1 MKLAELLSISAQR
14 SHKRA
19 WLVTFATIG
28 LLELV
33 AGTVLHVPNPGFVL
47 IFAVGFAAVR
57 EGIAAGLLSAVLA
70 IVFTIHH
77 ANAHPLSAAGATEL
91 RRVIITALGLLSMA
105 VLAGVVRNRLQHA
118 FDQEREL
125 RRTGEQERARSLRI
139 LDTMSDGFITITR
152 DWHITFA
159 NRQAEQILGV
169 SRERMVGANALA
181 LFHPARGSSIHHT
194 LARAFEAGE
203 PVEIEDYFA
212 RADRW
217 FEIRVYPV
225 DDQVSVYFRDV
236 TPRHRAQESIR
247 FQSRLLDAIGQ
258 AVIATNN
265 EGSITYWNSA
275 AEGLFGW
282 RAEEVVGRGRINMT
296 HAAQTAVEDAKLF
309 ARLRSGRPWLGEAL
323 LRSKQGATFSAAL
336 ADGPITSEDGTLIG
350 MIRIVTD
357 LTARKTIEE
366 EHRFLAVA
374 SAALAATLD
383 VESTIRTLTR
393 LAVPTLADSCLVD
406 LVDEDGTIRRLEA
419 LHTDPAKDQIVREL
433 MRRYPSGPADTH
445 PLIDVVRTGQSQLFA
460 RVSESLLRSIAND
473 SRHLALLREVSARSA
488 MIVPLIAHGRIL
500 GAVTLLS
507 VTEDRT
513 YTARDLR
520 TAEELVSRA
529 AVGVE
534 NARLYEA
541 VVVASRAKSDFLAVM
556 SHELRTPLT
565 TVMGYADLL
574 LAGVP
579 QPLEDK
585 SQVYV
590 ERIRA
595 AAWHLLGIIEQ
606 ILIYAR
612 IEGGREQLHP
622 QRVNVPELMREAA
635 ALIEPVAAEKGL
647 GFQVLPAPDAF
658 LETDPNK
665 LRQILLNL
673 LSNAVK
679 FTESGRVTLEA
690 QVEGRQVTFI
700 VRDTGIGIAAE
711 HVQKVFDA
719 FWQVDQS
726 STRHVG
732 GTGLGLSVARRL
744 TRLLGGD
751 VSVQSREGEGTTF
764 RVELPSRWGGV
775 AGPPKSVEKGAAD
788 NRPDRGD
795 ESGLTVA
802 SEENGPGSSAR
813 S

>member
-1 MKLAELLSISAQR
+1 MKLAEILSISANR
-14 SHKRA
+14 INKWA
-19 WLVTFATIG
+19 WLITVATIV
-28 LLELV
+28 LLELL
-33 AGTVLHVPNPGFVL
+33 AGTALHVPDPGL
-47 IFAVGFAAVR
+47 ILLFAVGFAAVR
-57 EGIAAGLLSAVLA
+57 EGIASGLLSAILA
-70 IVFTIHH
+70 IVFIVHH
-77 ANAHPLSAAGATEL
+77 AGAHQLALDGPPEL
-91 RRVIITALGLLSMA
+91 RRVVIASLGLLSAA
-105 VLAGVVRNRLQHA
+105 VLAGAVRNRLQRA

-125 RRTGEQERARSLRI
+125 RRIGEQERARTLGI
-139 LDTMSDGFITITR
+139 LDTISDGFITITR

-159 NRQAEQILGV
+159 NRQAVQILGMP
-169 SRERMVGANALA
+169 RDRMVGANALA
-181 LFHPARGSSIHHT
+181 LFHAARGSSIHKT
-194 LARAFEAGE
+194 LAQALESDV
-203 PVEIEDYFA
+203 PVEIEDYFS

-225 DDQVSVYFRDV
+225 DDQCSVYFRDV

-258 AVIATNN
+258 AVIATDN
-265 EGSITYWNSA
+265 EGTITYWNSA
-275 AEGLFGW
+275 AETLFGW
-282 RAEEVVGRGRINMT
+282 TADEVVGRGRINMT
-296 HAAQTAVEDAKLF
+296 QASQSAAGDAKLF
-309 ARLRSGRPWLGEAL
+309 ARLRSGKPWLGEAL
-323 LRSKQGATFSAAL
+323 LRSKQGSTFSAAL
-336 ADGPITSEDGTLIG
+336 ADGPITSEDGALIG

-383 VESTIRTLTR
+383 VDSTIRTLTR

-406 LVDEDGTIRRLEA
+406 LVDDDGNIRRLEA
-419 LHTDPAKDQIVREL
+419 VHTDPQKEQIVREL
-433 MRRYPSGPADTH
+433 MRRYASGPAATH
-445 PLIDVVRTGQSQLFA
+445 PLVEVIRSGQSQLYA
-460 RVSESLLRSIAND
+460 RVSENLLRSVSFD
-473 SRHLALLREVSARSA
+473 TRHLGLLRELEARSA

-507 VTEDRT
+507 ARADRE

-529 AVGVE
+529 AVALE

-565 TVMGYADLL
+565 TVMGYTDLL

-579 QPLEDK
+579 QRLEDK
-585 SQVYV
+585 AHVYV
-590 ERIRA
+590 DRIRA

-612 IEGGREQLHP
+612 IEGGREELHP
-622 QRVNVPELMREAA
+622 QRVNVPDLMREAA

-647 GFQVLPAPDAF
+647 GFQVVPASDASI
-658 LETDPNK
+658 ETDPNK

-679 FTESGRVTLEA
+679 FTETGQVTLEA
-690 QVEGRQVTFI
+690 KVETRQVTFI
-700 VRDTGIGIAAE
+700 VSDTGIGIAPE

-719 FWQVDQS
+719 FWQVDQTA
-726 STRHVG
+726 TRRVG

-764 RVELPSRWGGV
+764 RVELPCRWGGILV
-775 AGPPKSVEKGAAD
+775 GGKTGRAVTAGREG
-788 NRPDRGD
+788 RG
-795 ESGLTVA
+795 
-802 SEENGPGSSAR
+802 EER
-813 S
+813 